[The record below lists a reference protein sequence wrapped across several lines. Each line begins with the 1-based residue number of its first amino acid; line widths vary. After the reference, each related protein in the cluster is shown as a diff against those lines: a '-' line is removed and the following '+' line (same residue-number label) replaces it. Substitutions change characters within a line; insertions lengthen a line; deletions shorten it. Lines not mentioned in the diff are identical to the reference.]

1 MTKSNGIF
9 IVFEGLNC
17 SGKSTQ
23 IDRLFNWVLT
33 KESQAAIGRSIFI
46 TKQPGATPEAQEAI
60 QSKRQYGIPLDIHD
74 YIRDRAY
81 HAPHLEEALH
91 DGDLV
96 ICSRYTASTVAY
108 QGNLDP
114 RTIDYIRS
122 ENDRATH
129 GLSPDLVIYLDV
141 SPEESLER
149 LQRRGRS
156 GDDGFSLE
164 QLKLIDD
171 GYYQEYIYC
180 KAKSQSWLLVDAERS
195 ANEIELE
202 IQAAVIRLVQEKNCG
217 SK

>member
-1 MTKSNGIF
+1 MTKPGIF

-23 IDRLFNWVLT
+23 IDRLFNWTPT
-33 KESQAAIGRSIFI
+33 KESQAVIGRSIFI

-60 QSKRQYGIPLDIHD
+60 QSKQQYGMRLDIYD

-91 DGDLV
+91 NGNLV

-114 RTIDYIRS
+114 KTIDYIRS
-122 ENDRATH
+122 ENNRVTH
-129 GLSPDLVIYLDV
+129 GLAPDLVIYLDI
-141 SPEESLER
+141 SPKESLSR
-149 LQRRGRS
+149 LQKRGRS

-164 QLKLIDD
+164 QLKLAED
-171 GYYQEYIYC
+171 GYYQEYIHC
-180 KAKSQSWLLVDAERS
+180 KAKGQPWLLVDAERS
-195 ANEIELE
+195 ANEIEQE
-202 IQAAVIRLVQEKNCG
+202 IQTAVIRLVKEKNA
-217 SK
+217 K